1 MSMKGHLRRPSIA
14 IALAALF
21 VGPAT
26 SGRAQS
32 IAPGEA
38 VVRRIDPA
46 RSEVR
51 FSVTKLGCQDV
62 TGVFR
67 ECEGEIRYDPANPAA
82 SSIWWRVRVA
92 SILTDASNRD
102 SALQQPEY
110 FDAARHPYLSFASR
124 TVRAGDSASL
134 EVSGDITIR
143 GTTRPLS
150 VVVRPR
156 RTTAG
161 LAFETDFAVDRYD
174 FGVAG
179 GMVMGRLIGRQVRV
193 HLIAAT
199 AAVTPPASR
208 HRR

>member
-1 MSMKGHLRRPSIA
+1 MSMKRHLRRTSFA
-14 IALAALF
+14 FAALL
-21 VGPAT
+21 VWSAMP
-26 SGRAQS
+26 GRAQP

-38 VVRRIDPA
+38 VVGRIDPA

-51 FSVTKLGCQDV
+51 FTVTKLGFENV
-62 TGVFR
+62 SGVFR
-67 ECEGEIRYDPANPAA
+67 EFEGEIRYDPANPAA

-102 SALQQPEY
+102 STLQQPEY

-124 TVRAGDSASL
+124 TVRARDSASL

-143 GTTRPLS
+143 GTTRPLT
-150 VVVRPR
+150 VVARPH

-179 GMVMGRLIGRQVRV
+179 GLVMGRLIGRQVRV
-193 HLIAAT
+193 HLVAAT
-199 AAVTPPASR
+199 AAVPPPASR